1 MANNERL
8 SKAKERL
15 NAYYDAELAI
25 LSGQEYKMGSKSLK
39 RADLAQIRESIRELE
54 KAVDELKFKEK
65 TGARRRAFRV
75 TPRDL

>member
-65 TGARRRAFRV
+65 TGARRRSFRV
-75 TPRDL
+75 TLRDL